1 MKMAAFPITLLLF
14 LSACAKERLPD
25 PPPPPPPSPALK
37 VVWQHPLSADLTDVS
52 GDAWFVSNGNLIYTT
67 DFTSPTGQIHCRNA
81 ATGELRWIHDDLY
94 SPGWTHRAIVS
105 IADKTIAATGRN
117 VFCID
122 NQTGKFAWDTDL
134 RPFSHQGRI
143 YAVDDYV
150 YDAHCP
156 YGGAPYFES
165 LSLARAHHA
174 TGHWDTLFTLP
185 QDNKFYPH
193 ISSVSLWINPAGDS
207 VLMVPFTMLGDQ
219 AVHGA
224 NQNRAD
230 LYAFNLRTRQM
241 EWALKDFD
249 LYRRGCP
256 IYPPVISDNRLYI
269 NTNKTLYCIDLLSAS
284 VVWSRHFPTTSG
296 SDIRFNSLKEYG
308 NTILLVS
315 DYIRLAMAISKTD
328 GSTVWENKEVGAA
341 ADELTLFEGL
351 LYYTSRGTGRLY
363 AIEAATGKT
372 IWNMG
377 SPNRTGDR
385 PASFGSQQLCIDPV
399 GRHLYVTDKY
409 FILCVEL
416 PEP

>member
-1 MKMAAFPITLLLF
+1 MKMQTLPIALLL
-14 LSACAKERLPD
+14 LSGACYKERLPD

-37 VVWQHPLSADLTDVS
+37 VVWQDPLSADLTDVW
-52 GDAWFVSNGNLIYTT
+52 GDAWFVSQGNLIYST
-67 DFTSPTGQIHCRNA
+67 DFTSPTGQIHCRDA
-81 ATGELRWIHDDLY
+81 ATGELRWMHDDLY
-94 SPGWTHRAIVS
+94 TEGWGHRDIVS

-117 VFCID
+117 VYCID
-122 NQTGKFAWDTDL
+122 NQTGKFAWETDL
-134 RPFSHQGRI
+134 RPSSHNGRI
-143 YAVDDYV
+143 YAVNDYV

-156 YGGAPYFES
+156 AGGPFWSS
-165 LSLARAHHA
+165 LSLARHHA
-174 TGHWDTLFTLP
+174 TGQWDTLFTLP
-185 QDNKFYPH
+185 EDNKFYPG

-207 VLMVPFTMLGDQ
+207 LLMVPITMLGDQ

-249 LYRRGCP
+249 PYRTGCP

-284 VVWSRHFPTTSG
+284 VVWSRHFNSMSG

-315 DYIRLAMAISKTD
+315 DYLSLAMAVSKTD
-328 GSTVWENKEVGAA
+328 GSTVWENREVGPQAN
-341 ADELTLFEGL
+341 ELTLFEGV
-351 LYYTSRGTGRLY
+351 LYYTSGNGRLY
-363 AIEAATGKT
+363 AIDAANGQT
-372 IWNMG
+372 IWKMG
-377 SPNRTGDR
+377 SPNRTSNR
-385 PASFGSQQLCIDPV
+385 PASFDGQDMCIDPI

-416 PEP
+416 PEQ